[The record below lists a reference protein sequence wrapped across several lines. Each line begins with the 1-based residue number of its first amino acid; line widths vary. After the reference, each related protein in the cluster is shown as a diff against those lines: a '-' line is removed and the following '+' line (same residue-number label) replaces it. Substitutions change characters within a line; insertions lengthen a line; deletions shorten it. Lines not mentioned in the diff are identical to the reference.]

1 MIDFAK
7 GQGLVPAIVQDDS
20 TGEVLMLGYMN
31 EESLERTRKTK
42 RATFWSRSKQAL
54 WEKGETSGH
63 TLHVVSITPDCDQDA
78 LLVRVR
84 PDGPTCHTG
93 ARSCFGDDA
102 ALSGS
107 TLRTLESIIID
118 RKDHPEE
125 GSRTTKLF
133 TKGPLRIAQKV
144 GEEAVETILAS
155 ASGDNTATVSE
166 SADLLYHL
174 SVLFA
179 AKGIRWEEVEEELRG
194 RMPK

>member
-1 MIDFAK
+1 
-7 GQGLVPAIVQDDS
+7 
-20 TGEVLMLGYMN
+20 MLGYMN
-31 EESLERTRKTK
+31 TEALERTRTTK
-42 RATFWSRSKQAL
+42 RVTFWSRSKQAL

-63 TLHVVSITPDCDQDA
+63 THHVVSITPDCDQDS

-93 ARSCFGDDA
+93 TRSCFGDNA
-102 ALSGS
+102 SVSGS
-107 TLRTLESIIID
+107 TLRVLESIILD
-118 RKDHPEE
+118 RKERPAE
-125 GSRTTKLF
+125 GSHTARLF
-133 TKGPLRIAQKV
+133 EKGPLRIAQKV

-155 ASGDNTATVSE
+155 ASENKKATISE